1 MMKSLNNA
9 LDLVNTTLIR
19 GFYFTVSI
27 LFLSLS
33 LSMPTQAQEKLEV
46 KYAQVGDV
54 KLAYYLKGK
63 GDPMILIMGYA
74 ATMSAWDPALL
85 GELAKNNQL
94 IIFDNRGAGL
104 STDTKENNT
113 TIPQM
118 ADDAAGL
125 VKALGFN
132 KVNIFSWSMGARIG
146 QQLVIRHPDLINKVI
161 LCAPNPGGKYQIAID
176 KKVGEELNN
185 PSLSPMENFELLFP
199 VTTEGKAA
207 AKVVYERFMAAK
219 AAGTIPGDFVI
230 SKEAKERQLR
240 ARTTL
245 WDADDQNFKDF
256 KNIKAPVLIVD
267 GRDDIIDNPKN
278 SVVIAN
284 QIPFSWL
291 AFYEGGHAF
300 LFQSYKKLSET
311 VNVFLQKD

>member
-1 MMKSLNNA
+1 MTPLNNTPTLLINTLMRCIYLTITA
-9 LDLVNTTLIR
+9 LFI
-19 GFYFTVSI
+19 
-27 LFLSLS
+27 FLSPS
-33 LSMPTQAQEKLEV
+33 NPVQAQEKPEV

-54 KLAYYLKGK
+54 KLAYYLKGQ

-85 GELAKNNQL
+85 GELSKNNQL

-104 STDTKENNT
+104 STDTKENYT

-125 VKALGFN
+125 VKALGFK
-132 KVNIFSWSMGARIG
+132 KVNVFSWSMGARIG
-146 QQLVIRHPDLINKVI
+146 QQLVIRHPELVNKVI

-199 VTTEGKAA
+199 ITPEGKAA
-207 AKVVYERFMAAK
+207 AKVVYGRFMAAK
-219 AAGTIPGDFVI
+219 AAGTIPDDFVI
-230 SKEAKERQLR
+230 SKEAKERQVR
-240 ARTTL
+240 ARITL
-245 WDADDQNFKDF
+245 WNADNQNYQDLK
-256 KNIKAPVLIVD
+256 KIKVPVLVAD
-267 GRDDIIDNPKN
+267 GREDIIDNPKN

-284 QIPFSWL
+284 QIPFAWL

>member
-1 MMKSLNNA
+1 MISSNNPLSFLNARMMRGIYL
-9 LDLVNTTLIR
+9 TTA
-19 GFYFTVSI
+19 I

-33 LSMPTQAQEKLEV
+33 LNAPVQAQEKPEI

-74 ATMSAWDPALL
+74 ATMAAWDPALL
-85 GELAKNNQL
+85 NELAKNNRL
-94 IIFDNRGAGL
+94 IIFDNRGVGF
-104 STDTKENNT
+104 STETKENHT

-125 VKALGFN
+125 VKVLGFK

-146 QQLVIRHPDLINKVI
+146 QQFAIRHPELINKVI
-161 LCAPNPGGKYQIAID
+161 LCAPNPGGKYQIAIS

-199 VTTEGKAA
+199 MTPEGKAA

-219 AAGTIPGDFVI
+219 AAGTIPDDFII
-230 SKEAKERQLR
+230 SKEAKERQVR

-245 WDADDQNFKDF
+245 WDSDNRNYQDLKR
-256 KNIKAPVLIVD
+256 IKVPVLVAD
-267 GRDDIIDNPKN
+267 GREDIIDNPKN

-284 QIPFSWL
+284 QIPFAWL

-300 LFQSYKKLSET
+300 LFQSYQKLSET
-311 VNVFLQKD
+311 VNVFLQND

>member
-1 MMKSLNNA
+1 MTALNSSLSVLTTA
-9 LDLVNTTLIR
+9 LMRGIYLTVATLFI
-19 GFYFTVSI
+19 
-27 LFLSLS
+27 SLS
-33 LSMPTQAQEKLEV
+33 LSIPAQAQEKPEV

-54 KLAYYLKGK
+54 KLAYYLKGQ

-85 GELAKNNQL
+85 GELSKNNQL

-104 STDTKENNT
+104 STDTKENYT

-125 VKALGFN
+125 VKALGFK
-132 KVNIFSWSMGARIG
+132 KVNVFSWSMGARIG
-146 QQLVIRHPDLINKVI
+146 QQLVIRHPELVNKVI

-199 VTTEGKAA
+199 ITPEGKAA
-207 AKVVYERFMAAK
+207 AKVVYGRFMAAK
-219 AAGTIPGDFVI
+219 AAGTIPDDFVI
-230 SKEAKERQLR
+230 SKEAKERQVR
-240 ARTTL
+240 ARITL
-245 WDADDQNFKDF
+245 WNADNQNYQDLK
-256 KNIKAPVLIVD
+256 KIKVPVLVAD
-267 GRDDIIDNPKN
+267 GREDIIDNPKN

-284 QIPFSWL
+284 QIPFAWL

>member
-1 MMKSLNNA
+1 MTPLNNTFNF
-9 LDLVNTTLIR
+9 LNTSLKRGACLAIAFLLISF
-19 GFYFTVSI
+19 GLCTPV
-27 LFLSLS
+27 
-33 LSMPTQAQEKLEV
+33 QAQEKPEV
-46 KYAQVGDV
+46 KFADVNGV
-54 KLAYYLKGK
+54 KLAYYLK
-63 GDPMILIMGYA
+63 
-74 ATMSAWDPALL
+74 
-85 GELAKNNQL
+85 
-94 IIFDNRGAGL
+94 DNRGAGF

-125 VKALGFN
+125 VKALGMK

-146 QQLVIRHPDLINKVI
+146 QQLVIRHPDLVNKVI
-161 LCAPNPGGKYQIAID
+161 LCAPNPGGKYQIAIS

-199 VTTEGKAA
+199 ITPEGKAA
-207 AKVVYERFMAAK
+207 AKVVYGRFMAAK
-219 AAGTIPGDFVI
+219 AAGTIPDDFVI
-230 SKEAKERQLR
+230 SKETKERQVR
-240 ARTTL
+240 ARIAL
-245 WDADDQNFKDF
+245 WNADNQNYLDLK
-256 KNIKAPVLIVD
+256 KIKVPVLVAD

-284 QIPFSWL
+284 QIPFAWL

>member
-1 MMKSLNNA
+1 MTFNNTLRFLNA
-9 LDLVNTTLIR
+9 SLIR
-19 GFYFTVSI
+19 GVYLIITTLFISLNLSI
-27 LFLSLS
+27 
-33 LSMPTQAQEKLEV
+33 PVQAQEKPEV

-63 GDPMILIMGYA
+63 GEPMILIMGYA

-85 GELAKNNQL
+85 DELAKNNQL

-104 STDTKENNT
+104 STDTKENHT

-132 KVNIFSWSMGARIG
+132 KANVFSWSMGARIG
-146 QQLVIRHPDLINKVI
+146 QQLVIRHPELINKVI
-161 LCAPNPGGKYQIAID
+161 LCAPNPGGKSQIAIS
-176 KKVGEELNN
+176 KQVGEELNN

-199 VTTEGKAA
+199 ITPEGKAA

-219 AAGTIPGDFVI
+219 AAGTIPNDFVI
-230 SKEAKERQLR
+230 SKETKERQVR

-245 WDADDQNFKDF
+245 WDADNQNYKDL
-256 KNIKAPVLIVD
+256 KNIKVPVLVAD
-267 GRDDIIDNPKN
+267 GREDIIDNPKN

-284 QIPFSWL
+284 QIPFAWL

-311 VNVFLQKD
+311 VSVFLQKD

>member
-1 MMKSLNNA
+1 MSAYNSLRFLPANLMRTVYLLMAA
-9 LDLVNTTLIR
+9 LCI
-19 GFYFTVSI
+19 
-27 LFLSLS
+27 SLS
-33 LSMPTQAQEKLEV
+33 LSISAQAQQKPEI
-46 KYAQVGDV
+46 KYAEVNGV

-74 ATMSAWDPALL
+74 GTLSAWDPALL
-85 GELAKNNQL
+85 DELAKNNQL

-125 VKALGFN
+125 VKALGYK
-132 KVNIFSWSMGARIG
+132 KVNVFSWSMGARIG
-146 QQLVIRHPDLINKVI
+146 QQLAIRHPELVSKLI
-161 LCAPNPGGKYQIAID
+161 LLAPNPGGKYQIAIN

-199 VTTEGKAA
+199 ITPEGKAA
-207 AKVVYERFMAAK
+207 AKLVYERWAAAK
-219 AAGTIPGDFVI
+219 AAGTIPDDFVV
-230 SKEAKERQLR
+230 SNETKARQVR
-240 ARTTL
+240 ARITL
-245 WDADDQNFKDF
+245 WDADNQNYQDL
-256 KNIKAPVLIVD
+256 KNIKVPVLVAD
-267 GRDDIIDNPKN
+267 GREDIIDNPQN

-284 QIPFSWL
+284 QIPFAWL

>member
-1 MMKSLNNA
+1 MTPLNNSLCLLNAVVMRRVYFMVATLFISVSLGMPAHA
-9 LDLVNTTLIR
+9 L
-19 GFYFTVSI
+19 
-27 LFLSLS
+27 
-33 LSMPTQAQEKLEV
+33 EKPEI

-104 STDTKENNT
+104 STDTKENHT

-125 VKALGFN
+125 VKALGFK

-161 LCAPNPGGKYQIAID
+161 LCAPNPGGKNQIAID
-176 KKVGEELNN
+176 KKVEEELNN

-199 VTTEGKAA
+199 ITPEGKAA

-219 AAGTIPGDFVI
+219 AAGTIPDDFVI
-230 SKEAKERQLR
+230 SKETKERQVR

-245 WDADDQNFKDF
+245 WDADDQNYRDL
-256 KNIKAPVLIVD
+256 KNIKVPVLVAD
-267 GRDDIIDNPKN
+267 GREDIIDNPKN

-284 QIPFSWL
+284 QIPFAWL
-291 AFYEGGHAF
+291 AFFEGGHAF

>member
-1 MMKSLNNA
+1 MTPFNNTVRRLNANLMQGIYLTVATLFISL
-9 LDLVNTTLIR
+9 
-19 GFYFTVSI
+19 G
-27 LFLSLS
+27 LSA
-33 LSMPTQAQEKLEV
+33 PVQAQDKPEI
-46 KYAQVGDV
+46 KYAPVNGV

-74 ATMSAWDPALL
+74 GTLSAWDPALL
-85 GELAKNNQL
+85 DELAKNNQL

-125 VKALGFN
+125 VKALGFK
-132 KVNIFSWSMGARIG
+132 KVNVFSWSMGARIG
-146 QQLVIRHPDLINKVI
+146 QQFVIRHPELVNKVI
-161 LCAPNPGGKYQIAID
+161 LLAPNPGGKYQIAIS

-199 VTTEGKAA
+199 MTPEGKAA
-207 AKVVYERFMAAK
+207 AKVVYERWSAAK
-219 AAGTIPGDFVI
+219 AAGTIPDDFIV
-230 SKEAKERQLR
+230 SKETKARQVR
-240 ARTTL
+240 ARITL
-245 WDADDQNFKDF
+245 WDADNQNYKDL
-256 KNIKAPVLIVD
+256 KNIKVPVLVAD
-267 GRDDIIDNPKN
+267 GREDIIDNPKN

-284 QIPFSWL
+284 QIPFAWL

>member
-1 MMKSLNNA
+1 MMPFAKPLSFLNA
-9 LDLVNTTLIR
+9 TLMR
-19 GFYFTVSI
+19 AFYLAIAT
-27 LFLSLS
+27 LFISLS
-33 LSMPTQAQEKLEV
+33 FNIAAQAQEKPVV

-125 VKALGFN
+125 VKVLGFK
-132 KVNIFSWSMGARIG
+132 KVNVFSWSMGARIG
-146 QQLVIRHPDLINKVI
+146 QQLVIRHPELVSKVI
-161 LCAPNPGGKYQIAID
+161 LCAPNPGGKYQIGIS

-185 PSLSPMENFELLFP
+185 PSLSPMDNFELLFP
-199 VTTEGKAA
+199 MTPEGKAA
-207 AKVVYERFMAAK
+207 AKVVYGRFMAAK
-219 AAGTIPGDFVI
+219 AAGTIPDDFVI
-230 SKEAKERQLR
+230 SKEAKERQVR

-245 WDADDQNFKDF
+245 WDADNQNYLDLK
-256 KNIKAPVLIVD
+256 KIKVPVLVAD
-267 GRDDIIDNPKN
+267 GREDIIDNPQN
-278 SVVIAN
+278 SVVIAS
-284 QIPFSWL
+284 QIPFAWL

>member
-1 MMKSLNNA
+1 MTALNSSLSVLTTA
-9 LDLVNTTLIR
+9 LMR
-19 GFYFTVSI
+19 GIYLTVAI
-27 LFLSLS
+27 LFIFLSLS
-33 LSMPTQAQEKLEV
+33 IPVQAQEKPEV

-85 GELAKNNQL
+85 GELSKNNQL

-104 STDTKENNT
+104 STDTKENYT

-125 VKALGFN
+125 VKALGFK
-132 KVNIFSWSMGARIG
+132 KVNVFSWSMGARIG
-146 QQLVIRHPDLINKVI
+146 QQLVIKHPELVNKVI

-199 VTTEGKAA
+199 ITPEGKAA
-207 AKVVYERFMAAK
+207 AKVVYGRFMAAK
-219 AAGTIPGDFVI
+219 AAGTIPDDFVI
-230 SKEAKERQLR
+230 SKEAKERQVR
-240 ARTTL
+240 ARITL
-245 WDADDQNFKDF
+245 WNADNQNYQDLK
-256 KNIKAPVLIVD
+256 KIKVPVLVAD
-267 GRDDIIDNPKN
+267 GREDIIDNPKN

-284 QIPFSWL
+284 QIPFAWL

>member
-1 MMKSLNNA
+1 MPFNNPLRGLNAN
-9 LDLVNTTLIR
+9 LMR
-19 GFYFTVSI
+19 GIYLTIAATFI
-27 LFLSLS
+27 SLS
-33 LSMPTQAQEKLEV
+33 LSIPAQAQEKPEI
-46 KYAQVGDV
+46 KYAPVNGV

-74 ATMSAWDPALL
+74 GTLSAWDPALL
-85 GELAKNNQL
+85 DELAKNNQL

-125 VKALGFN
+125 VKALGFK
-132 KVNIFSWSMGARIG
+132 KVNVFSWSMGARIG
-146 QQLVIRHPDLINKVI
+146 QQLVIRHPELINKAI
-161 LCAPNPGGKYQIAID
+161 LLAPNPGGKYQIAIN

-199 VTTEGKAA
+199 MTPEGKAA
-207 AKVVYERFMAAK
+207 AKAVYERWAAAK
-219 AAGTIPGDFVI
+219 AAGTIPDDFVV
-230 SKEAKERQLR
+230 SKETKARQVR
-240 ARTTL
+240 ARITL
-245 WDADDQNFKDF
+245 WNTDNQNFKDL
-256 KNIKAPVLIVD
+256 KNIKVPVLVAD
-267 GRDDIIDNPKN
+267 GREDIIDSPQN

-284 QIPFSWL
+284 QIPFAWL

>member
-1 MMKSLNNA
+1 MMPLNNTLHCLNA
-9 LDLVNTTLIR
+9 NLMRGVYLVLATLLISF
-19 GFYFTVSI
+19 GPSFSV
-27 LFLSLS
+27 
-33 LSMPTQAQEKLEV
+33 QAQDKPEI
-46 KYAQVGDV
+46 KYAPVNGV

-125 VKALGFN
+125 VKALGFK
-132 KVNIFSWSMGARIG
+132 KVNVFSWSMGARIG
-146 QQLVIRHPDLINKVI
+146 QQLAIRHPDLVSKLI
-161 LCAPNPGGKYQIAID
+161 LCAPNPGGKYQIAIS
-176 KKVGEELNN
+176 KKAGEELNN

-199 VTTEGKAA
+199 ITPEGKAA

-219 AAGTIPGDFVI
+219 TAGTIPDDFVI
-230 SKEAKERQLR
+230 SKETKERQVR
-240 ARTTL
+240 ARIAL
-245 WDADDQNFKDF
+245 WNADNQNYKDL
-256 KNIKAPVLIVD
+256 KNIKVPVLVAD
-267 GRDDIIDNPKN
+267 GREDIIDNPKN

-284 QIPFSWL
+284 QIPFAWL

-311 VNVFLQKD
+311 VNIFLQKD

>member
-1 MMKSLNNA
+1 MKPIVKISPFLNVA
-9 LDLVNTTLIR
+9 LMRGIYLTIATLFI
-19 GFYFTVSI
+19 
-27 LFLSLS
+27 SLS
-33 LSMPTQAQEKLEV
+33 LSIPAQAQEKPEI
-46 KYAQVGDV
+46 KYAPVNGV

-74 ATMSAWDPALL
+74 GTLSAWDPALL
-85 GELAKNNQL
+85 DELAKNNQL

-125 VKALGFN
+125 VKALGFK
-132 KVNIFSWSMGARIG
+132 KVNVFSWSMGARIG
-146 QQLVIRHPDLINKVI
+146 QQLVIRHPELINKAI
-161 LCAPNPGGKYQIAID
+161 LCAPNPGGKYQIAIN
-176 KKVGEELNN
+176 KKIGEELNN

-199 VTTEGKAA
+199 ITPEGKAA
-207 AKVVYERFMAAK
+207 AKAVYKRWAAAK
-219 AAGTIPGDFVI
+219 AAGDIPDDFIV
-230 SKEAKERQLR
+230 SKETKARQVR
-240 ARTTL
+240 ARITL
-245 WDADDQNFKDF
+245 WDADNQNYQDL
-256 KNIKAPVLIVD
+256 KNIKVPVLVAD
-267 GRDDIIDNPKN
+267 GREDIIDNPKN

-284 QIPFSWL
+284 QIPFAWL

-311 VNVFLQKD
+311 VNVFLQQD

>member
-1 MMKSLNNA
+1 MTALNSSLSVLTTA
-9 LDLVNTTLIR
+9 LMR
-19 GFYFTVSI
+19 GIYLTVAI
-27 LFLSLS
+27 LFIFLSLS
-33 LSMPTQAQEKLEV
+33 IPVQAQEKPEV

-54 KLAYYLKGK
+54 KLAYYLKGQ

-85 GELAKNNQL
+85 GELSKNNQL

-104 STDTKENNT
+104 STDTKENYT

-125 VKALGFN
+125 VKALGFK
-132 KVNIFSWSMGARIG
+132 KVNVFSWSMGARIG
-146 QQLVIRHPDLINKVI
+146 QQLVIRHPELVNKVI

-199 VTTEGKAA
+199 ITPEGKAA
-207 AKVVYERFMAAK
+207 AKVVYGRFMAAK
-219 AAGTIPGDFVI
+219 AAGTIPDDFVI
-230 SKEAKERQLR
+230 SKEAKERQVR
-240 ARTTL
+240 ARITL
-245 WDADDQNFKDF
+245 WNADNQNYQDLK
-256 KNIKAPVLIVD
+256 KIKVPVLVAD
-267 GRDDIIDNPKN
+267 GREDIIDNPKN

-284 QIPFSWL
+284 QIPFAWL

>member
-1 MMKSLNNA
+1 MKQSNKISSL
-9 LDLVNTTLIR
+9 LKTTFMR
-19 GFYFTVSI
+19 GVYLTVAT
-27 LFLSLS
+27 LFVSLS
-33 LSMPTQAQEKLEV
+33 LSIPAQAQEKPEV
-46 KYAQVGDV
+46 QYAQVGDV

-85 GELAKNNQL
+85 GELSKNNQL

-125 VKALGFN
+125 VKALGFK

-146 QQLVIRHPDLINKVI
+146 QQLVIRHPDLVNKVI

-176 KKVGEELNN
+176 KKVGQELNN

-199 VTTEGKAA
+199 ITPEGKAA

-219 AAGTIPGDFVI
+219 AAGAIPDDFVI
-230 SKEAKERQLR
+230 SKEAKERQVR
-240 ARTTL
+240 ARITL
-245 WDADDQNFKDF
+245 WNADNQNYKDL
-256 KNIKAPVLIVD
+256 KNIKVPVLVAD
-267 GRDDIIDNPKN
+267 GREDIIDNPKN

-284 QIPFSWL
+284 QIPFAWL

>member
-1 MMKSLNNA
+1 MMPIK
-9 LDLVNTTLIR
+9 NTPNFPKLTLLR
-19 GFYFTVSI
+19 GLYLTLGI
-27 LFLSLS
+27 LFISLS
-33 LSMPTQAQEKLEV
+33 LSVPAQAQEKPDV

-104 STDTKENNT
+104 STDTKENHT

-125 VKALGFN
+125 VKALGFK

-146 QQLVIRHPDLINKVI
+146 QQLVIRHPELINKVI

-199 VTTEGKAA
+199 ITPEGKAA

-219 AAGTIPGDFVI
+219 AAGTIPDDFVI
-230 SKEAKERQLR
+230 SKEAKERQVR
-240 ARTTL
+240 ARITL
-245 WDADDQNFKDF
+245 WNADNQNYKDL
-256 KNIKAPVLIVD
+256 KNIKVPVLVAD
-267 GRDDIIDNPKN
+267 GREDIIDNPKN

-284 QIPFSWL
+284 QIPFAWL

>member
-1 MMKSLNNA
+1 MSAHNSPRFLNANLMRIVYLLMAA
-9 LDLVNTTLIR
+9 LCI
-19 GFYFTVSI
+19 
-27 LFLSLS
+27 SLS
-33 LSMPTQAQEKLEV
+33 LSGPTQAQQKPEI
-46 KYAQVGDV
+46 KYAEVNDV

-74 ATMSAWDPALL
+74 GTLSAWDPALL
-85 GELAKNNQL
+85 DELAKNNQL

-125 VKALGFN
+125 VKALGHK
-132 KVNIFSWSMGARIG
+132 KVNVFSWSMGARIG
-146 QQLVIRHPDLINKVI
+146 QQLAIRHPELVSKLI
-161 LCAPNPGGKYQIAID
+161 LLAPNPGGKYQIAIN
-176 KKVGEELNN
+176 KKVGEALNN

-199 VTTEGKAA
+199 MTPEGKAA
-207 AKVVYERFMAAK
+207 AKLVYERWAAAK
-219 AAGTIPGDFVI
+219 AAGTIPDDFVV
-230 SKEAKERQLR
+230 SKETKARQVR
-240 ARTTL
+240 ARITL
-245 WDADDQNFKDF
+245 WDADNQNYQDL
-256 KNIKAPVLIVD
+256 KNIKVPVLVAD
-267 GRDDIIDNPKN
+267 GREDIIDNPQN

-284 QIPFSWL
+284 QIPFAWL

>member
-1 MMKSLNNA
+1 MTTFNQISSYFKGTFVSGVCLTITTLLISLN
-9 LDLVNTTLIR
+9 
-19 GFYFTVSI
+19 
-27 LFLSLS
+27 LSN
-33 LSMPTQAQEKLEV
+33 PAQAQEKPEV

-85 GELAKNNQL
+85 GELSKNNQL

-125 VKALGFN
+125 VKALGFK
-132 KVNIFSWSMGARIG
+132 KVNVFSWSMGARIG
-146 QQLVIRHPDLINKVI
+146 QQLVIRHPELINKAI
-161 LCAPNPGGKYQIAID
+161 LCAPNPGGKYQIAIN

-199 VTTEGKAA
+199 MTPEGKAA
-207 AKVVYERFMAAK
+207 AKVVYERWAAAK
-219 AAGTIPGDFVI
+219 AAGTIPDDFIV
-230 SKEAKERQLR
+230 SKETKARQVR
-240 ARTTL
+240 ARITL
-245 WDADDQNFKDF
+245 WDADNQNYKDL
-256 KNIKAPVLIVD
+256 KNIKVPVLVAD
-267 GRDDIIDNPKN
+267 GREDIIDNPKN

-284 QIPFSWL
+284 QIPFAWL

>member
-1 MMKSLNNA
+1 MPFNSAIRLLNSALKQGVYLIVAPLLISLG
-9 LDLVNTTLIR
+9 LCTPV
-19 GFYFTVSI
+19 
-27 LFLSLS
+27 
-33 LSMPTQAQEKLEV
+33 QAQEKPEI
-46 KYAQVGDV
+46 KYAPVNGV

-74 ATMSAWDPALL
+74 GTLSAWDPALL
-85 GELAKNNQL
+85 DELAKNNQL

-125 VKALGFN
+125 VKALGFK
-132 KVNIFSWSMGARIG
+132 KVNVFSWSMGARIG
-146 QQLVIRHPDLINKVI
+146 QQLVIRHPELINKAI
-161 LCAPNPGGKYQIAID
+161 LCAPNPGGKYQIAIN

-199 VTTEGKAA
+199 MTPEGKAA
-207 AKVVYERFMAAK
+207 AKVVYERWAAAK
-219 AAGTIPGDFVI
+219 AAGTIPDDFIV
-230 SKEAKERQLR
+230 SKETKARQVR
-240 ARTTL
+240 ARITL
-245 WDADDQNFKDF
+245 WDADNQNYKDL
-256 KNIKAPVLIVD
+256 KNIKVPVLVAD
-267 GRDDIIDNPKN
+267 GREDIIDNPKN

-284 QIPFSWL
+284 QIPFAWL

>member
-1 MMKSLNNA
+1 MTALNSSLSVLTTA
-9 LDLVNTTLIR
+9 LMR
-19 GFYFTVSI
+19 GIYLTVAI
-27 LFLSLS
+27 LFIFLSLS
-33 LSMPTQAQEKLEV
+33 IAVQAQEKPEV

-85 GELAKNNQL
+85 GELSKNNQL

-104 STDTKENNT
+104 STDTKENYT

-125 VKALGFN
+125 VKALGFK
-132 KVNIFSWSMGARIG
+132 KVNVFSWSMGARIG
-146 QQLVIRHPDLINKVI
+146 QQLVIKHPELVNKVI

-199 VTTEGKAA
+199 ITPEGKAA
-207 AKVVYERFMAAK
+207 AKVVYGRFMAAK
-219 AAGTIPGDFVI
+219 AAGTIPDDFVI
-230 SKEAKERQLR
+230 SKEAKERQVR
-240 ARTTL
+240 ARITL
-245 WDADDQNFKDF
+245 WNADNQNYQDLK
-256 KNIKAPVLIVD
+256 KIKVPVLVAD
-267 GRDDIIDNPKN
+267 GREDIIDNPKN

-284 QIPFSWL
+284 QIPFAWL

>member
-1 MMKSLNNA
+1 MAIIFVSLG
-9 LDLVNTTLIR
+9 L
-19 GFYFTVSI
+19 SI
-27 LFLSLS
+27 
-33 LSMPTQAQEKLEV
+33 PVQAQEKPEV

-85 GELAKNNQL
+85 GELSKNNQL

-125 VKALGFN
+125 VKALGFK
-132 KVNIFSWSMGARIG
+132 KVNVFSWSMGARIG
-146 QQLVIRHPDLINKVI
+146 QQLVIRHPELVNKVI

-199 VTTEGKAA
+199 ITPEGKAA
-207 AKVVYERFMAAK
+207 AKLVYGRFMAAK
-219 AAGTIPGDFVI
+219 DAGAIPDDFVI
-230 SKEAKERQLR
+230 SKEAKERQVR
-240 ARTTL
+240 ARITL
-245 WDADDQNFKDF
+245 WNADNQNYQDLK
-256 KNIKAPVLIVD
+256 KIKVPVLVAD
-267 GRDDIIDNPKN
+267 GREDIIDNPKN

-284 QIPFSWL
+284 QIPFAWL

>member
-1 MMKSLNNA
+1 MPFNSAIRLLISTLKQGVYLIVAPLLISLG
-9 LDLVNTTLIR
+9 LCTSV
-19 GFYFTVSI
+19 
-27 LFLSLS
+27 
-33 LSMPTQAQEKLEV
+33 QAQEKPEI
-46 KYAQVGDV
+46 KYAAVNGV

-74 ATMSAWDPALL
+74 GTLSAWDPALL
-85 GELAKNNQL
+85 DELAKNNQL

-125 VKALGFN
+125 VKALGFK
-132 KVNIFSWSMGARIG
+132 KVNVFSWSMGARIG
-146 QQLVIRHPDLINKVI
+146 QQLVIRHPELINKAI
-161 LCAPNPGGKYQIAID
+161 LCAPNPGGKYQIAIN

-199 VTTEGKAA
+199 MTPEGKAA
-207 AKVVYERFMAAK
+207 AKVVYERWAAAK
-219 AAGTIPGDFVI
+219 AAGTIPDDFIV
-230 SKEAKERQLR
+230 SKETKARQVR
-240 ARTTL
+240 ARITL
-245 WDADDQNFKDF
+245 WDADNQNYKDL
-256 KNIKAPVLIVD
+256 KNIKVPVLVAD
-267 GRDDIIDNPKN
+267 GREDIIDNPKN

-284 QIPFSWL
+284 QIPFAWL

>member
-1 MMKSLNNA
+1 MMPFNN
-9 LDLVNTTLIR
+9 
-19 GFYFTVSI
+19 TVSFLNTALMRGVCFAI
-27 LFLSLS
+27 ATLFISLGLNIS
-33 LSMPTQAQEKLEV
+33 AQAQEKPEV

-85 GELAKNNQL
+85 GELSKNNQL

-125 VKALGFN
+125 VKALGFK

-146 QQLVIRHPDLINKVI
+146 QQLVIRHPDLVSKVI
-161 LCAPNPGGKYQIAID
+161 LCAPNPGGKYQIAIS
-176 KKVGEELNN
+176 KQVGEELNN

-199 VTTEGKAA
+199 ITPEGKAA

-219 AAGTIPGDFVI
+219 AAGTIPDDFVI
-230 SKEAKERQLR
+230 SKEAKERQVR
-240 ARTTL
+240 ARIAL
-245 WDADDQNFKDF
+245 WNADNQNYKDL
-256 KNIKAPVLIVD
+256 KNIKVPVLVAD
-267 GRDDIIDNPKN
+267 GREDIIDNPQN

-284 QIPFSWL
+284 QIPFAWL